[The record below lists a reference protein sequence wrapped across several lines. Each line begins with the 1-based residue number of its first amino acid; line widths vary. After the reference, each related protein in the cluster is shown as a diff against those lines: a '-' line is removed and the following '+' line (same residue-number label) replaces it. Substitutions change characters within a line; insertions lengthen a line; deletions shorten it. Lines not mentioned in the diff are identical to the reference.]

1 MLLRETRGAEP
12 PEAGRSVLGLVEDLL
27 GHAVRL
33 LDQKLLLLRL
43 EVEESLGLLMRHLA
57 VLVCGGALLGLG
69 LVLASIALALWIG
82 NHLGSPLAGFAVTGG
97 GFLLMGAV
105 LVAVRLHLGVG
116 PKRRAPPPRLAATW
130 AARLGGAAGV
140 ATQIAAIPSLVT
152 QIRQVV
158 RRPGGG
164 KKTRR

>member
-12 PEAGRSVLGLVEDLL
+12 PEAGRSVLGLIEDLL
-27 GHAVRL
+27 GHTVRL

-82 NHLGSPLAGFAVTGG
+82 NHLGSALAGFAVTGG
-97 GFLLMGAV
+97 GFPL
-105 LVAVRLHLGVG
+105 
-116 PKRRAPPPRLAATW
+116 
-130 AARLGGAAGV
+130 LGGR
-140 ATQIAAIPSLVT
+140 LL
-152 QIRQVV
+152 
-158 RRPGGG
+158 PGPLFPCRGAQPPLPGTTPDGAG
-164 KKTRR
+164 KKL

>member
-1 MLLRETRGAEP
+1 MLLRETRGGEP
-12 PEAGRSVLGLVEDLL
+12 PEAGRSVLGLIEDLL
-27 GHAVRL
+27 GHTLRL

-82 NHLGSPLAGFAVTGG
+82 NHLGSALAGFAATGG
-97 GFLLMGAV
+97 GFLLVGAV

-116 PKRRAPPPRLAATW
+116 PKR
-130 AARLGGAAGV
+130 
-140 ATQIAAIPSLVT
+140 LVPERT
-152 QIRQVV
+152 VKELEKDSRWI
-158 RRPGGG
+158 
-164 KKTRR
+164 KNAL